1 MFEPILHELITLSVC
16 GTLDEEDLMKVC
28 SFRNVMLKNMFLDIG
43 KRTGNGFVIRTKIEI
58 CLSPYMSG
66 STKVGK

>member
-1 MFEPILHELITLSVC
+1 
-16 GTLDEEDLMKVC
+16 
-28 SFRNVMLKNMFLDIG
+28 MFLDIG